1 MCSLRIHVPICP
13 RQLFAPSNDPSSP
26 MLVPEMHVILV
37 DGTIWA
43 IMHLDDS
50 KAPSCNEMD
59 LWGSRVGY
67 WLHVLSYS
75 GHEMRCGSLLIVIM
89 ITLLIPIGSAEC
101 ERAFS
106 LINRMKTSLRN
117 WLCHEESRGQMA
129 VTWLGPHEIPLLNM
143 LIPKFI
149 PGWIRTTPAATSPG

>member
-1 MCSLRIHVPICP
+1 MW
-13 RQLFAPSNDPSSP
+13 
-26 MLVPEMHVILV
+26 
-37 DGTIWA
+37 T
-43 IMHLDDS
+43 
-50 KAPSCNEMD
+50 
-59 LWGSRVGY
+59 
-67 WLHVLSYS
+67 
-75 GHEMRCGSLLIVIM
+75 LLIMIM

-117 WLCHEESRGQMA
+117 WLCHEKSRGQMA

-149 PGWIRTTPAATSPG
+149 PPWLD